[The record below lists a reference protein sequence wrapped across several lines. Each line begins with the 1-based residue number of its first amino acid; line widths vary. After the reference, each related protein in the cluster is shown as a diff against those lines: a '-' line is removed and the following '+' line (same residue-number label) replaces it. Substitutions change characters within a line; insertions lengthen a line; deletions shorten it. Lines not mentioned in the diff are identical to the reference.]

1 MPDQLNSISPLDGRY
16 NKDAAVLSHYFSES
30 ALMRYRIQIEVEYL
44 IALSNENKISALPQ
58 IPKALQSTL
67 RKLYEKFD
75 SRSARRIKKIET
87 QTNHDVKAKEQYIS
101 EKLQKINLSKFI
113 PWVHFG
119 LTSEDVNNIAYS
131 SMWQDGI
138 KYVYLPRL
146 NSLQKII
153 KKLSRLYSSASMLAL
168 THGQAATP
176 TTFGKE
182 MAVFHR
188 RLNKQADMLKKQRLE
203 GKISGATGNWAAHTV
218 TYPKIDW
225 IRFSGRLVKRFGLEP
240 NPVTTQIEP
249 HDSLAESYH
258 IIARINSILIDFTQ
272 DMWLYISRTIL
283 GQKKISGE
291 TGSSTMP
298 HKINPIYF
306 ENAEGNCGLANAI
319 LNHLASK
326 LTVSRMQ
333 RDLSGSTVVRNQG
346 VALGHSF
353 VGLNN
358 LMKGVDRITINKEN
372 MSIELDKHWEVL
384 AEAIQTIMRKNGIQG
399 AYNKMKNL
407 TRGNYLD
414 RATIHKLISDL
425 NITTDDKNILLKL
438 TPADYTGLANKLAK
452 LK

>member
-1 MPDQLNSISPLDGRY
+1 VPDQLNSISPLDGRY
-16 NKDAAVLSHYFSES
+16 NKDVAVLSYYFSES
-30 ALMRYRIQIEVEYL
+30 ALMRYRLQVEIEYL
-44 IALSNENKISALPQ
+44 IALSNENKITALPT
-58 IPKALQSTL
+58 IPNTVQTTL

-75 SRSARRIKKIET
+75 SRAARRIKKIEA
-87 QTNHDVKAKEQYIS
+87 QTNHDVKAIEQYLG
-101 EKLQKINLSKFI
+101 EKLHKININKFI

-119 LTSEDVNNIAYS
+119 LTSEDVNNLAYS
-131 SMWQDGI
+131 LMWRDGI
-138 KYVYLPRL
+138 KYVYLPML
-146 NSLQKII
+146 NALQKEIN
-153 KKLSRLYSSASMLAL
+153 KLSRLYGSVAMLAL

-188 RLNKQADMLKKQRLE
+188 RLNRQATMLKEQRLQ
-203 GKISGATGNWAAHTV
+203 GKINGATGTWAAHTV
-218 TYPKIDW
+218 AYPAIDW
-225 IRFSGRLVKRFGLEP
+225 IRFTGRLVKRFGLDP

-258 IIARINSILIDFTQ
+258 ILARINSILIDFTQ
-272 DMWLYISRTIL
+272 DMWLYISRAIL
-283 GQKKISGE
+283 GQKKIPGE

-306 ENAEGNCGLANAI
+306 ENAEGNCGVANAL

-333 RDLSGSTVVRNQG
+333 RDLSGSTVIRNQG

-358 LMKGVDRITINKEN
+358 LLKGLDRITINQKN
-372 MSIELDKHWEVL
+372 MSAELDKHWEVL
-384 AEAIQTIMRKNGIQG
+384 AEAIQTILRKNGHPG
-399 AYNKMKNL
+399 AYNKLKNL

-414 RATIHKLISDL
+414 QETIHKLISDL
-425 NITTDDKNILLKL
+425 NITTDDKNSLQKL
-438 TPADYTGLANKLAK
+438 TPADYTGLANKLAR

>member
-1 MPDQLNSISPLDGRY
+1 M
-16 NKDAAVLSHYFSES
+16 
-30 ALMRYRIQIEVEYL
+30 QIEVEYL
-44 IALSNENKISALPQ
+44 IALSNENKIAALPP
-58 IPKALQSTL
+58 IPKTLQSTL
-67 RKLYEKFD
+67 RKFYEKFD

-87 QTNHDVKAKEQYIS
+87 QTNHDVKAIEQYIS

-131 SMWQDGI
+131 LMWQDGI
-138 KYVYLPRL
+138 KYVYLPKL
-146 NSLQKII
+146 NALQKII
-153 KKLSRLYSSASMLAL
+153 MKLSRLYSSVAMLAL

-188 RLNKQADMLKKQRLE
+188 RLNKQAAMLKKQCLQ

-218 TYPKIDW
+218 AYPKIDW
-225 IRFSGRLVKRFGLEP
+225 IRFSGRLVKRFGLDP
-240 NPVTTQIEP
+240 SPVTTQIEP

-258 IIARINSILIDFTQ
+258 IIARINSVLIDFTQ

-283 GQKKISGE
+283 GQKKIDGE

-306 ENAEGNCGLANAI
+306 ENAEGNCGLANAM

-326 LTVSRMQ
+326 LTISRMQ

-358 LMKGVDRITINKEN
+358 LMKGIDRITINQKI
-372 MSIELDKHWEVL
+372 MSAELDKHWEVL
-384 AEAIQTIMRKNGIQG
+384 AEAIQTILRKNVQPD
-399 AYNKMKNL
+399 AYNKLKNL

-414 RATIHKLISDL
+414 QETIHKLISDL
-425 NITTDDKNILLKL
+425 NITTDDKNNLLKL
-438 TPADYTGLANKLAK
+438 TPADYTGLAHKLAQ

>member
-67 RKLYEKFD
+67 RKLFEKFD

-87 QTNHDVKAKEQYIS
+87 QTNHDVKAIEQYIS
-101 EKLQKINLSKFI
+101 EKLHKINLSKFI

-131 SMWQDGI
+131 LMWQDGI
-138 KYVYLPRL
+138 KYVYLPKI
-146 NSLQKII
+146 NALQKII
-153 KKLSRLYSSASMLAL
+153 MKLSRLYSSVAMLAL

-182 MAVFHR
+182 MAVFHH
-188 RLNKQADMLKKQRLE
+188 RLKRQATMLKEQRLQ

-218 TYPKIDW
+218 AYPKIDW
-225 IRFSGRLVKRFGLEP
+225 IRFSGRLVKRFGLDP

-272 DMWLYISRTIL
+272 DIWLYISRTII
-283 GQKKISGE
+283 GQKKIGGE
-291 TGSSTMP
+291 TGPSTMP
-298 HKINPIYF
+298 HKVNPIYF
-306 ENAEGNCGLANAI
+306 ENAEGNCGLANAL
-319 LNHLASK
+319 LNHLANK

-353 VGLNN
+353 IGLNN
-358 LMKGVDRITINKEN
+358 LMKGVDRITINQEN
-372 MSIELDKHWEVL
+372 MGVELDKHWEVL
-384 AEAIQTIMRKNGIQG
+384 AEAIQTIMRKNGIPG
-399 AYNKMKNL
+399 AYNKMKDL

-414 RATIHKLISDL
+414 QKTIHKLISDL
-425 NITTDDKNILLKL
+425 NIATDDKNILLKL
-438 TPADYTGLANKLAK
+438 TPADYTGLANKLAQ

>member
-1 MPDQLNSISPLDGRY
+1 VPDQLNSISPLDGRY

-30 ALMRYRIQIEVEYL
+30 ALMRYRMQIEVEYL
-44 IALSNENKISALPQ
+44 IALSNENKIAALPP
-58 IPKALQSTL
+58 IPKTLQSTL
-67 RKLYEKFD
+67 RKFYEKFD

-87 QTNHDVKAKEQYIS
+87 QTNHDVKAIEQYIS

-131 SMWQDGI
+131 LMWQDGI
-138 KYVYLPRL
+138 KYVYLPKL
-146 NSLQKII
+146 NALQKII
-153 KKLSRLYSSASMLAL
+153 MKLSRLYSSVAMLAL

-188 RLNKQADMLKKQRLE
+188 RLNKQAAMLKKQCLQ

-218 TYPKIDW
+218 AYPKIDW
-225 IRFSGRLVKRFGLEP
+225 IRFSGRLVKRFGLDP
-240 NPVTTQIEP
+240 SPVTTQIEP

-283 GQKKISGE
+283 GQKKIDGE

-358 LMKGVDRITINKEN
+358 VMKGVDLITINQEN
-372 MSIELDKHWEVL
+372 MSVELDKHWEVL
-384 AEAIQTIMRKNGIQG
+384 AEAIQTIMRKNGIPG

-414 RATIHKLISDL
+414 RVTIHKLISDL
-425 NITTDDKNILLKL
+425 NINTDDKNILLKL
-438 TPADYTGLANKLAK
+438 TPADYTGLANKLAQ

>member
-30 ALMRYRIQIEVEYL
+30 ALMRYRVQIEVEYL
-44 IALSNENKISALPQ
+44 IALSNENKIAALPP
-58 IPKALQSTL
+58 IPKTIQSTL
-67 RKLYEKFD
+67 KKLYEKFD

-87 QTNHDVKAKEQYIS
+87 QTNHDVKAIEQYIS

-138 KYVYLPRL
+138 KYVYRPRL
-146 NSLQKII
+146 NALQKII
-153 KKLSRLYSSASMLAL
+153 KKLSRLYSSAPMLAL

-358 LMKGVDRITINKEN
+358 LMKGVDRITINQEN
-372 MSIELDKHWEVL
+372 MSVELDKHWEVL
-384 AEAIQTIMRKNGIQG
+384 VEAIQTIMRKNGIQG

>member
-87 QTNHDVKAKEQYIS
+87 QTNHDVKAIEQYIS

-131 SMWQDGI
+131 LMWQDGI
-138 KYVYLPRL
+138 KYVYLPKL
-146 NSLQKII
+146 NALQKII
-153 KKLSRLYSSASMLAL
+153 MKLSRLYSSVAMLAL

-188 RLNKQADMLKKQRLE
+188 RLNKQAAMLKKQCLQ

-218 TYPKIDW
+218 AYPKIDW
-225 IRFSGRLVKRFGLEP
+225 IRFSGRLVKRFGLDP
-240 NPVTTQIEP
+240 SPVTTQIEP

-283 GQKKISGE
+283 GQKKIDGE

-353 VGLNN
+353 VGLNS
-358 LMKGVDRITINKEN
+358 LMKGVDRITINQEN
-372 MSIELDKHWEVL
+372 MRVELDKHWEVL
-384 AEAIQTIMRKNGIQG
+384 AEAIQTIMRKNGIPG
-399 AYNKMKNL
+399 AYNKMKDL

-414 RATIHKLISDL
+414 QKTIHKLISDL
-425 NITTDDKNILLKL
+425 NIATDDKNILLKL
-438 TPADYTGLANKLAK
+438 TPADYTGLANKLAQ

>member
-1 MPDQLNSISPLDGRY
+1 VPDQLNSISPLDGRY

-30 ALMRYRIQIEVEYL
+30 ALMRYRMQIEVEYL
-44 IALSNENKISALPQ
+44 IALSNENKIAALPP
-58 IPKALQSTL
+58 IPKTLQSTL
-67 RKLYEKFD
+67 RKFYEKFD

-87 QTNHDVKAKEQYIS
+87 QTNHDVKAIEQYIS

-131 SMWQDGI
+131 LMWQDGI
-138 KYVYLPRL
+138 KYVYLPKL
-146 NSLQKII
+146 NALQKII
-153 KKLSRLYSSASMLAL
+153 MKLSRLYSSVAMLAL

-188 RLNKQADMLKKQRLE
+188 RLNKQAAMLKKQCLQ

-218 TYPKIDW
+218 AYPKIDW
-225 IRFSGRLVKRFGLEP
+225 IRFSGRLVTRFGLDP
-240 NPVTTQIEP
+240 SPVTTQIEP

-283 GQKKISGE
+283 GQKKIDGE

-358 LMKGVDRITINKEN
+358 VMKGVDLITINQEN
-372 MSIELDKHWEVL
+372 MSVELDKHWEVL
-384 AEAIQTIMRKNGIQG
+384 AEAIQTIMRKNGIPG
-399 AYNKMKNL
+399 AYNKMKDL

-414 RATIHKLISDL
+414 QKTIHKLISDL
-425 NITTDDKNILLKL
+425 NIATDDKNILLKL
-438 TPADYTGLANKLAK
+438 TPADYTGLANKLAQ

>member
-87 QTNHDVKAKEQYIS
+87 QTNHDVKAIEQYIS

-131 SMWQDGI
+131 LMWQDGI
-138 KYVYLPRL
+138 KYVYLPKI
-146 NSLQKII
+146 NALQKII
-153 KKLSRLYSSASMLAL
+153 MKLSRVYSSVAMLSL

-182 MAVFHR
+182 MAVFNR
-188 RLNKQADMLKKQRLE
+188 RLKRQATMLKEQRLR

-218 TYPKIDW
+218 AYPKIDW
-225 IRFSGRLVKRFGLEP
+225 IRFSGRLVKRFGLDP

-272 DMWLYISRTIL
+272 DIWLYISRTII
-283 GQKKISGE
+283 GQKKIGGE

-306 ENAEGNCGLANAI
+306 ENAEGNCGLANAL
-319 LNHLASK
+319 LNHLANK

-353 VGLNN
+353 IGLNN
-358 LMKGVDRITINKEN
+358 LMKGVDRITINQEN

-384 AEAIQTIMRKNGIQG
+384 AEAIQTIMRKNGIPG
-399 AYNKMKNL
+399 AYNKMKDL

-414 RATIHKLISDL
+414 QKTIHKLISDL
-425 NITTDDKNILLKL
+425 NIATDDKNILLKL
-438 TPADYTGLANKLAK
+438 TPADYTGLANKLAQ

>member
-1 MPDQLNSISPLDGRY
+1 VPDQLNSISPLDGRY

-67 RKLYEKFD
+67 RKLFEKFD

-87 QTNHDVKAKEQYIS
+87 QTNHDVKAIEQYIS
-101 EKLQKINLSKFI
+101 EKLHKINLSKFI

-131 SMWQDGI
+131 LMWQDGI
-138 KYVYLPRL
+138 KYVYLPKL
-146 NSLQKII
+146 NALQKII
-153 KKLSRLYSSASMLAL
+153 MKLSRLYSSVAMLAL

-182 MAVFHR
+182 MAVFHH
-188 RLNKQADMLKKQRLE
+188 RLKRQATMLKEQRLQ

-218 TYPKIDW
+218 AYPKIDW
-225 IRFSGRLVKRFGLEP
+225 IRFSGRLVKRFGLDP

-272 DMWLYISRTIL
+272 DIWLYISRTII
-283 GQKKISGE
+283 GQKKIGGE

-298 HKINPIYF
+298 HKVNPIYF
-306 ENAEGNCGLANAI
+306 ENAEGNCGLANAL
-319 LNHLASK
+319 LNHLANK

-353 VGLNN
+353 IGLNN
-358 LMKGVDRITINKEN
+358 LMKGVDRITINQEN

-384 AEAIQTIMRKNGIQG
+384 AEAIQTIMRKNGIPG
-399 AYNKMKNL
+399 AYNKMKDL

-414 RATIHKLISDL
+414 QKTIHKLISDL
-425 NITTDDKNILLKL
+425 NIATDDKNILLKL
-438 TPADYTGLANKLAK
+438 TPADYTGLANKLAQ

>member
-1 MPDQLNSISPLDGRY
+1 MPDKLDSISPLDGRY
-16 NKDAAVLSHYFSES
+16 NKEAAVLSHYFSES
-30 ALMRYRIQIEVEYL
+30 ALMRYRLQVEVEYL
-44 IALSNENKISALPQ
+44 ISLSNENKITALPPM
-58 IPKALQSTL
+58 PKLVQTTL

-75 SRSARRIKKIET
+75 SRAARRIKKIET
-87 QTNHDVKAKEQYIS
+87 QTNHDVKAIEQYIG
-101 EKLQKINLSKFI
+101 EKLHKINLGKFI

-119 LTSEDVNNIAYS
+119 LTSEDINNVSYS
-131 SMWQDGI
+131 LMWRDGI
-138 KYVYLPRL
+138 KHVYLPLL
-146 NSLQKII
+146 NALKKEI
-153 KKLSRLYSSASMLAL
+153 KKLTRIYNSVAMLAL

-188 RLNKQADMLKKQRLE
+188 RLNRQATILKEHRLQ
-203 GKISGATGNWAAHTV
+203 GKISGATGSWAAHAV
-218 TYPKIDW
+218 AYPKINW
-225 IRFSGRLVKRFGLEP
+225 ILFSGRLVKRFGLDP
-240 NPVTTQIEP
+240 NPVTTQVEP

-272 DMWLYISRTIL
+272 DMWLYISRNIL
-283 GQKKISGE
+283 GQKKIAGE

-358 LMKGVDRITINKEN
+358 LLKGLDRITINQEN
-372 MSIELDKHWEVL
+372 MSAELDKHWEVL
-384 AEAIQTIMRKNGIQG
+384 AEAIQTILRKNGHPD
-399 AYNKMKNL
+399 AYNKLKNL

-414 RATIHKLISDL
+414 KETIHKLISDL
-425 NITTDDKNILLKL
+425 NITTDDKNNLLKL
-438 TPADYTGLANKLAK
+438 TPADYTGLAHKLAQMK
-452 LK
+452 

>member
-30 ALMRYRIQIEVEYL
+30 ALMRYRMQIEVEYL
-44 IALSNENKISALPQ
+44 IALSNENKIAALPP
-58 IPKALQSTL
+58 IPKTLQSTL
-67 RKLYEKFD
+67 RKFYEKFD

-87 QTNHDVKAKEQYIS
+87 QTNHDVKAIEQYIS

-131 SMWQDGI
+131 LMWQDGI
-138 KYVYLPRL
+138 KYVYLPKL
-146 NSLQKII
+146 NALQKII
-153 KKLSRLYSSASMLAL
+153 MKLSRLYSSVAMLAL

-188 RLNKQADMLKKQRLE
+188 RLNKQAAMLKKQCLQ

-218 TYPKIDW
+218 AYPKIDW
-225 IRFSGRLVKRFGLEP
+225 IRFSGRLVKRFGLDP
-240 NPVTTQIEP
+240 SPVTTQIEP

-258 IIARINSILIDFTQ
+258 IIARINSVLIDFTQ

-283 GQKKISGE
+283 GQKKIDGE

-358 LMKGVDRITINKEN
+358 VMKGIDLITINQEN
-372 MSIELDKHWEVL
+372 MSVELDKHWEVL
-384 AEAIQTIMRKNGIQG
+384 AEAIQTIMRKNGIPG

-414 RATIHKLISDL
+414 QEKIHKLISDL

-438 TPADYTGLANKLAK
+438 TPADYTGLANKLAQ

>member
-1 MPDQLNSISPLDGRY
+1 M
-16 NKDAAVLSHYFSES
+16 
-30 ALMRYRIQIEVEYL
+30 
-44 IALSNENKISALPQ
+44 
-58 IPKALQSTL
+58 
-67 RKLYEKFD
+67 
-75 SRSARRIKKIET
+75 
-87 QTNHDVKAKEQYIS
+87 
-101 EKLQKINLSKFI
+101 
-113 PWVHFG
+113 
-119 LTSEDVNNIAYS
+119 
-131 SMWQDGI
+131 
-138 KYVYLPRL
+138 
-146 NSLQKII
+146 QKII

-188 RLNKQADMLKKQRLE
+188 RLNKQADMLKKQRLQ
-203 GKISGATGNWAAHTV
+203 GKINGATGSWAAHTV
-218 TYPKIDW
+218 AYPKIDW
-225 IRFSGRLVKRFGLEP
+225 IRFSGRLVKRFGLDP
-240 NPVTTQIEP
+240 SPVTTQIEP

-358 LMKGVDRITINKEN
+358 LMKGVDRITINQEN
-372 MSIELDKHWEVL
+372 MSVELDKHWEVL
-384 AEAIQTIMRKNGIQG
+384 VEAIQTIMRKNGIQG

-425 NITTDDKNILLKL
+425 NLSLIHI
-438 TPADYTGLANKLAK
+438 
-452 LK
+452 

>member
-75 SRSARRIKKIET
+75 SKSARRVKKIET
-87 QTNHDVKAKEQYIS
+87 QTNHDVKAIEQYIS

-131 SMWQDGI
+131 LMWQDAI
-138 KYVYLPRL
+138 KYVYLPKL
-146 NSLQKII
+146 NALQKII
-153 KKLSRLYSSASMLAL
+153 MKLSRLYSSVSMLAL

-182 MAVFHR
+182 MAVFHH
-188 RLNKQADMLKKQRLE
+188 RLKRQAAMLKEQHLR

-218 TYPKIDW
+218 AYPKIDW
-225 IRFSGRLVKRFGLEP
+225 IRFSGRLVKRFGLDP

-272 DMWLYISRTIL
+272 DVWLYISRTII
-283 GQKKISGE
+283 GQKKIGRE

-306 ENAEGNCGLANAI
+306 ENAEGNCGLANAL
-319 LNHLASK
+319 LNHLANK

-353 VGLNN
+353 VGLSS
-358 LMKGVDRITINKEN
+358 LMKGVDRITINQEN

-384 AEAIQTIMRKNGIQG
+384 AEAIQTIMRKNGIPG
-399 AYNKMKNL
+399 AYNKMKDL

-414 RATIHKLISDL
+414 QKTIHKLISDL
-425 NITTDDKNILLKL
+425 NIATDDKNILLKL
-438 TPADYTGLANKLAK
+438 TPADYTGLANKLAQ

>member
-1 MPDQLNSISPLDGRY
+1 VPDQLNSISPLDGRY

-30 ALMRYRIQIEVEYL
+30 ALMRYRMQIEVEYL
-44 IALSNENKISALPQ
+44 IALSNENKIAALPP
-58 IPKALQSTL
+58 IPKTLQSTL
-67 RKLYEKFD
+67 RKFYEKFD

-87 QTNHDVKAKEQYIS
+87 QTNHDVKAIEQYIS

-131 SMWQDGI
+131 LMWQDGI
-138 KYVYLPRL
+138 KYVYLPKL
-146 NSLQKII
+146 NALQKII
-153 KKLSRLYSSASMLAL
+153 MKLSRLYSSVAMLAL

-188 RLNKQADMLKKQRLE
+188 RLNKQAAMLKKQCLQ

-218 TYPKIDW
+218 AYPKIDW
-225 IRFSGRLVKRFGLEP
+225 IRFSGRLVKRFGLDP
-240 NPVTTQIEP
+240 SPVTTQIEP

-283 GQKKISGE
+283 GQKKIDGE

-358 LMKGVDRITINKEN
+358 VMKGVDLITINQEN
-372 MSIELDKHWEVL
+372 MSVELDKHWEVL
-384 AEAIQTIMRKNGIQG
+384 AEAIQTIMRKNGIPG

-414 RATIHKLISDL
+414 RVTIHKLISDL

-438 TPADYTGLANKLAK
+438 TPADYTGLANKLAQ

>member
-30 ALMRYRIQIEVEYL
+30 ALMRYRMQIEVEYL
-44 IALSNENKISALPQ
+44 IALSNENKITALPPM
-58 IPKALQSTL
+58 PKTLQSTL

-87 QTNHDVKAKEQYIS
+87 QTNHDVKAIEQYIS

-146 NSLQKII
+146 NALQKII
-153 KKLSRLYSSASMLAL
+153 KKLIRLYSSAAMLAL

-188 RLNKQADMLKKQRLE
+188 RLNKQADMLKKQRLQ
-203 GKISGATGNWAAHTV
+203 GKINGATGSWAAHTV
-218 TYPKIDW
+218 AYPKIDW
-225 IRFSGRLVKRFGLEP
+225 IRFSGRLVKRFGLDP
-240 NPVTTQIEP
+240 SPVTTQIEP

-358 LMKGVDRITINKEN
+358 LMKGVDRITINQEN
-372 MSIELDKHWEVL
+372 MSVELDKHWEVL
-384 AEAIQTIMRKNGIQG
+384 VEAIQTIMRKNGIQG

>member
-1 MPDQLNSISPLDGRY
+1 MPT
-16 NKDAAVLSHYFSES
+16 NKE
-30 ALMRYRIQIEVEYL
+30 I
-44 IALSNENKISALPQ
+44 
-58 IPKALQSTL
+58 

-75 SRSARRIKKIET
+75 TRSARRIKKIET
-87 QTNHDVKAKEQYIS
+87 QTNHDVKAIERFIS
-101 EKLQKINLSKFI
+101 EKLQKTNLSKII

-131 SMWQDGI
+131 LMWRDGI
-138 KYVYLPRL
+138 RYVYLPRL

-153 KKLSRLYSSASMLAL
+153 KKLSRLYSSVSMLAL

-182 MAVFHR
+182 MSVFVR
-188 RLNKQADMLKKQRLE
+188 RLNKQATMLKDQRLQ

-218 TYPKIDW
+218 AYPKIDW
-225 IRFSGRLVKRFGLEP
+225 IRFSGRLVKRFGLDP
-240 NPVTTQIEP
+240 SPVTTQIEP

-258 IIARINSILIDFTQ
+258 ILTRINSILIDFTR
-272 DMWLYISRTIL
+272 DMWLYISRAIL
-283 GQKKISGE
+283 GQKKIAGE

-319 LNHLASK
+319 LNHLANK

-333 RDLSGSTVVRNQG
+333 RDLSGSTVIRNQG

-353 VGLNN
+353 IGLNN
-358 LMKGVDRITINKEN
+358 LLKGLDRITINQEN
-372 MSIELDKHWEVL
+372 MSAELNKHWEVL
-384 AEAIQTIMRKNGIQG
+384 AEAIQTILRKNGHPG
-399 AYNKMKNL
+399 AYNKLKNL
-407 TRGNYLD
+407 TRGDCLD
-414 RATIHKLISDL
+414 RETIHKLITNL
-425 NITTDDKNILLKL
+425 NITKEDKNNLLKL
-438 TPADYTGLANKLAK
+438 TPEDYTGLAHDLTQ

>member
-30 ALMRYRIQIEVEYL
+30 ALMRYRMQVEVEYL
-44 IALSNENKISALPQ
+44 IALSNENKITALPPM
-58 IPKALQSTL
+58 PKTLQSTL

-87 QTNHDVKAKEQYIS
+87 QTNHDVKAIEQYIS
-101 EKLQKINLSKFI
+101 EKLQKINLSKFT

-146 NSLQKII
+146 NALQKII

-188 RLNKQADMLKKQRLE
+188 RLNKQADMLKKQRLQ
-203 GKISGATGNWAAHTV
+203 GKINGATGSWAAHTV
-218 TYPKIDW
+218 AYPKIDW
-225 IRFSGRLVKRFGLEP
+225 IRFSGRLVKRFGLDP
-240 NPVTTQIEP
+240 SPVTTQIEP

-358 LMKGVDRITINKEN
+358 LMKGVNRITINQEN
-372 MSIELDKHWEVL
+372 MSVELDKHWEVL
-384 AEAIQTIMRKNGIQG
+384 VEAIQTIMRKNGIQG

>member
-87 QTNHDVKAKEQYIS
+87 QTNHDVKAIEQYIS
-101 EKLQKINLSKFI
+101 EKLHKINLSKFI

-131 SMWQDGI
+131 LMWQDGI
-138 KYVYLPRL
+138 KYVYLPKL
-146 NSLQKII
+146 NALQKII
-153 KKLSRLYSSASMLAL
+153 MKLSRLYSSVAMLAL

-182 MAVFHR
+182 MAVFHH
-188 RLNKQADMLKKQRLE
+188 RLKRQATMLKEQRLQ

-218 TYPKIDW
+218 AYPKIDW
-225 IRFSGRLVKRFGLEP
+225 IRFSGRLVKRFGLDP

-272 DMWLYISRTIL
+272 DIWLYISRTII
-283 GQKKISGE
+283 GQKKIGGE

-306 ENAEGNCGLANAI
+306 ENAEGNCGLANAL
-319 LNHLASK
+319 LNHLANK

-353 VGLNN
+353 IGLNN
-358 LMKGVDRITINKEN
+358 LMKGVDRITINQEN

-384 AEAIQTIMRKNGIQG
+384 AEAIQTIMRKNGIPG
-399 AYNKMKNL
+399 AYNKMKDL

-414 RATIHKLISDL
+414 QKTIHKLISDL
-425 NITTDDKNILLKL
+425 NIATDDKNILLKL
-438 TPADYTGLANKLAK
+438 TPADYTGLANKLAQ

>member
-16 NKDAAVLSHYFSES
+16 NKEAAVLSHYFSES
-30 ALMRYRIQIEVEYL
+30 ALMRYRMQIEVEYL
-44 IALSNENKISALPQ
+44 IALSNENKIVALPP
-58 IPKALQSTL
+58 IPKTLQSTL

-87 QTNHDVKAKEQYIS
+87 QTNHDVKAIEQYIS

-119 LTSEDVNNIAYS
+119 LTSEDVNNISYS
-131 SMWQDGI
+131 LMWQDGI
-138 KYVYLPRL
+138 KYVYLPQL
-146 NSLQKII
+146 NALQKII
-153 KKLSRLYSSASMLAL
+153 MKLSRLYSSVAMLAL

-182 MAVFHR
+182 MAVFHH
-188 RLNKQADMLKKQRLE
+188 RLNKQAAMLKKQRLQ

-218 TYPKIDW
+218 AYPKIDW
-225 IRFSGRLVKRFGLEP
+225 IRFSGRLVKRFGLDP
-240 NPVTTQIEP
+240 SPVTTQIEP

-283 GQKKISGE
+283 GQKKIGGE

-333 RDLSGSTVVRNQG
+333 RDLSG
-346 VALGHSF
+346 AL
-353 VGLNN
+353 
-358 LMKGVDRITINKEN
+358 
-372 MSIELDKHWEVL
+372 
-384 AEAIQTIMRKNGIQG
+384 
-399 AYNKMKNL
+399 
-407 TRGNYLD
+407 
-414 RATIHKLISDL
+414 
-425 NITTDDKNILLKL
+425 
-438 TPADYTGLANKLAK
+438 
-452 LK
+452 

>member
-1 MPDQLNSISPLDGRY
+1 
-16 NKDAAVLSHYFSES
+16 
-30 ALMRYRIQIEVEYL
+30 MRYRLYIEIEYL
-44 IALSNENKISALPQ
+44 IALSHEKQIKDLPVFSKDEQ
-58 IPKALQSTL
+58 ARL
-67 RKLYEKFD
+67 RRMYQGFND
-75 SRSARRIKKIET
+75 VGAKKIKTIET
-87 QTNHDVKAKEQYIS
+87 TTNHDVKAIEYYI
-101 EKLQKINLSKFI
+101 QGKIKKSLH
-113 PWVHFG
+113 PWVHFA
-119 LTSEDVNNIAYS
+119 LTSEDVNNLAYS
-131 SMWQDGI
+131 LMWQHGLKQI
-138 KYVYLPRL
+138 YLTKL
-146 NSLQKII
+146 MSVF
-153 KKLSRLYSSASMLAL
+153 KKLRTMAKKYKSTPMLAL
-168 THGQAATP
+168 THGQPATP

-182 MAVFHR
+182 MAVFRR
-188 RLNKQADMLKKQRLE
+188 RLNRQATILKEQRLQ
-203 GKISGATGNWAAHTV
+203 GKISGATGSWAAHTV
-218 TYPKIDW
+218 AYPKIDW
-225 IRFSGRLVKRFGLEP
+225 IRFSERLVKRFGLDP
-240 NPVTTQIEP
+240 SPVTTQIEP

-306 ENAEGNCGLANAI
+306 ENAEGNCGLANAL
-319 LNHLASK
+319 LNHLANK

-358 LMKGVDRITINKEN
+358 LMKGVDRITINQEN
-372 MSIELDKHWEVL
+372 MGVELDKHWEVL
-384 AEAIQTIMRKNGIQG
+384 VEAIQTIMRKNGIPD

-425 NITTDDKNILLKL
+425 DITTDDKNILLKL

>member
-16 NKDAAVLSHYFSES
+16 NKEAAILSNYFSES
-30 ALMRYRIQIEVEYL
+30 ALMRYRVQIEVEYL
-44 IALSNENKISALPQ
+44 IALSNENKINAFPP
-58 IPKALQSTL
+58 IPKTLQSTL

-75 SRSARRIKKIET
+75 TRSARRIKKIET
-87 QTNHDVKAKEQYIS
+87 QTNHDVKAIERFIS
-101 EKLQKINLSKFI
+101 EKLQKTNLSKII

-131 SMWQDGI
+131 LMWRDGI
-138 KYVYLPRL
+138 RYVYLPRL

-153 KKLSRLYSSASMLAL
+153 KKLSRLYSSVSMLAL

-182 MAVFHR
+182 MAVFVR
-188 RLNKQADMLKKQRLE
+188 RLNKQATMLKDQRLQ

-218 TYPKIDW
+218 AYPKIDW
-225 IRFSGRLVKRFGLEP
+225 IRFSGRLVKRFGLDP
-240 NPVTTQIEP
+240 SPVTTQIEP

-258 IIARINSILIDFTQ
+258 IITRINSILIDFTQ
-272 DMWLYISRTIL
+272 DMWQYISRSIL

-291 TGSSTMP
+291 IGSSTMP

-306 ENAEGNCGLANAI
+306 ENAEGNCGLSNAV
-319 LNHLASK
+319 LYHLASK

-353 VGLNN
+353 IGLNSVI
-358 LMKGVDRITINKEN
+358 KGVDRITINQEN
-372 MSIELDKHWEVL
+372 MSIELDRHWEVL
-384 AEAIQTIMRKNGIQG
+384 AEAVQTIMRKNGIQS
-399 AYNKMKNL
+399 AYDKLKNL

-414 RATIHKLISDL
+414 RETIHKLISDL
-425 NITTDDKNILLKL
+425 NVATDDKNILLNL
-438 TPADYTGLANKLAK
+438 TPADYTGLASKLAQ

>member
-16 NKDAAVLSHYFSES
+16 SKDVAVLSHYFSES
-30 ALMRYRIQIEVEYL
+30 ALMRYRLQVEVEYL
-44 IALSNENKISALPQ
+44 IALSNEKKIAALPPIPNTIQ
-58 IPKALQSTL
+58 ITL

-75 SRSARRIKKIET
+75 SRAARRIKKIET
-87 QTNHDVKAKEQYIS
+87 QTNHDVKAIEQYFG
-101 EKLQKINLSKFI
+101 EKLHKINISKFI
-113 PWVHFG
+113 PWVHFA

-131 SMWQDGI
+131 LMWQDGI
-138 KYVYLPRL
+138 KYVYLPML
-146 NSLQKII
+146 NTLQKEI
-153 KKLSRLYSSASMLAL
+153 KKLSRLYSSAAMLSL

-182 MAVFHR
+182 MTVFLR
-188 RLNKQADMLKKQRLE
+188 RMNRQATMLKEQRLQ
-203 GKISGATGNWAAHTV
+203 GKISGATGTWAAHTV
-218 TYPKIDW
+218 AYPGIDW
-225 IRFSGRLVKRFGLEP
+225 IRFSNRFIKRFGLDP

-258 IIARINSILIDFTQ
+258 ILTRINTILIDFTR
-272 DMWLYISRTIL
+272 DMWLYISRAIL
-283 GQKKISGE
+283 GQKKITGE

-306 ENAEGNCGLANAI
+306 ENAEGNCGLANAV

-333 RDLSGSTVVRNQG
+333 RDLSGSTVIRNQG

-358 LMKGVDRITINKEN
+358 LLKGLDRITINQEN
-372 MSIELDKHWEVL
+372 MRAELDKHWEVL
-384 AEAIQTIMRKNGIQG
+384 AEAIQTILRKNGHPG
-399 AYNKMKNL
+399 AYNKLKNL

-414 RATIHKLISDL
+414 QETIHKLISDL
-425 NITTDDKNILLKL
+425 NITTDDKNNLLKL
-438 TPADYTGLANKLAK
+438 TPADYTGLAHKLAQ

>member
-30 ALMRYRIQIEVEYL
+30 ALMRYRMQIEIEYL
-44 IALSNENKISALPQ
+44 IALSNENKITALPPM
-58 IPKALQSTL
+58 PKTLQSTL

-87 QTNHDVKAKEQYIS
+87 QTNHDVKAIEQYIS

-240 NPVTTQIEP
+240 NPVPTQIEP

-358 LMKGVDRITINKEN
+358 LMKGVDRITINQEN
-372 MSIELDKHWEVL
+372 MSVELDKHWEVL
-384 AEAIQTIMRKNGIQG
+384 VEAIQTIMRKNGIQG

-407 TRGNYLD
+407 TRGNCLD

>member
-30 ALMRYRIQIEVEYL
+30 ALMRYRVQIEVEYL
-44 IALSNENKISALPQ
+44 IALSNENKIAALPP
-58 IPKALQSTL
+58 IPKTIQSTL
-67 RKLYEKFD
+67 KKLYEKFD
-75 SRSARRIKKIET
+75 SRSARRIKKIEN
-87 QTNHDVKAKEQYIS
+87 QTNHDVKAIEQYIS
-101 EKLQKINLSKFI
+101 EKLQKINLNKFI

-146 NSLQKII
+146 NALQKII
-153 KKLSRLYSSASMLAL
+153 KKLSRLYSSAAMLAL

-358 LMKGVDRITINKEN
+358 LMKGVDRITINQEN
-372 MSIELDKHWEVL
+372 MGVELDKHWEVL
-384 AEAIQTIMRKNGIQG
+384 VEAIQTIMRKNGIQG